1 MERAER
7 RRPSKETGGAEPRR
21 ESAAQGASLLES
33 QMPLWA
39 RPGYLIRRLHQIQ
52 YALFL
57 EECAG
62 YDITPV
68 QYGLL
73 TTLAA
78 NPDIDQNTLGR
89 ELGIDRT
96 NVADVLKRL
105 ETRGFIRRHRSTQDR
120 RMMLARLTPLGEEIT
135 RAMYGPMQRAQL
147 RFLDPL
153 PPEERS
159 KLIAM
164 LMRLVDANNH
174 LGRTIFQPS

>member
-1 MERAER
+1 MKR
-7 RRPSKETGGAEPRR
+7 
-21 ESAAQGASLLES
+21 GASRRAVNEQSGDGPAGDAAGQVSSLFQS

-73 TTLAA
+73 TALST

-105 ETRGFIRRHRSTQDR
+105 QGRGLIERHRSTHDR

-135 RAMYGPMQRAQL
+135 RAMYSPMQRAQL

-153 PPEERS
+153 PPDERS